1 MKRIY
6 WINQAINYLF
16 SSTPL
21 AHVSFDWDEKGP
33 ATFHHPRPPM
43 AHIGRD
49 GTLADQ
55 WTISTKFP
63 LEEVTG
69 GFDGGPNR
77 TILEFH
83 SKMKSTIFFLI
94 SIK

>member
-1 MKRIY
+1 MKKIY

-55 WTISTKFP
+55 
-63 LEEVTG
+63 
-69 GFDGGPNR
+69 
-77 TILEFH
+77 
-83 SKMKSTIFFLI
+83 
-94 SIK
+94 